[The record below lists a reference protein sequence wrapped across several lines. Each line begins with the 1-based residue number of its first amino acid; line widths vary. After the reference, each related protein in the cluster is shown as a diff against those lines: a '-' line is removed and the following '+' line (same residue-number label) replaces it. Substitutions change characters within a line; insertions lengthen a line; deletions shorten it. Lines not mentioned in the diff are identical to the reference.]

1 MTMEGNLNLKQVIAN
16 NLTKKVFKEAVKE
29 PKSMNKA

>member
-1 MTMEGNLNLKQVIAN
+1 MTMDSNLNQKQVIAN

-29 PKSMNKA
+29 PKSMSKA